1 MLAQVQP
8 KLDGED
14 SLILNILNPCFD
26 ASYSQPIQQG
36 QSYAD
41 RGADS
46 ISSKGVE
53 HLLFL
58 FGLLFSKLLCS

>member
-14 SLILNILNPCFD
+14 SLILNILSPCFD
-26 ASYSQPIQQG
+26 ASDSQPIQQG

-46 ISSKGVE
+46 FSSKGVE
-53 HLLFL
+53 NLRFF
-58 FGLLFSKLLCS
+58 FGCCFPKPLCS